1 MAHVA
6 KGYCTCPECK
16 TRRAAYAREWRRKNP
31 DKGKVETVC
40 ARCSMT
46 YLAWP
51 QNHRP
56 QLPPPKYCSRRCAGN
71 EAGSGPRASAFRPGH
86 PLASSKKVA
95 KHRLTLYEHIGPG
108 EHKCHWCGVRVTW
121 TKRARNE
128 SRIGDLVVDHLDS
141 NTKNNALENLVPS
154 CNSCNVLR
162 GMMRNWEIR
171 TGLPRSALMR

>member
-1 MAHVA
+1 
-6 KGYCTCPECK
+6 
-16 TRRAAYAREWRRKNP
+16 
-31 DKGKVETVC
+31 
-40 ARCSMT
+40 
-46 YLAWP
+46 
-51 QNHRP
+51 
-56 QLPPPKYCSRRCAGN
+56 
-71 EAGSGPRASAFRPGH
+71 
-86 PLASSKKVA
+86 
-95 KHRLTLYEHIGPG
+95 
-108 EHKCHWCGVRVTW
+108 VRVTW